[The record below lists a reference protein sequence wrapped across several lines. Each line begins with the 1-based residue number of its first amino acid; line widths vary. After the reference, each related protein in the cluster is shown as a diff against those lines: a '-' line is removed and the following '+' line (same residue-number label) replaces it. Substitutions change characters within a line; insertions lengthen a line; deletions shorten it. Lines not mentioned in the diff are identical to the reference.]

1 MLLESLSLFLFHSV
15 HFTARLKSFP
25 QHETTTRLYSNAA
38 LLLPRYQLLT
48 HALIHDNKE
57 QLLLFQ
63 GGFMNEHIYK
73 QIELTGSSKTS
84 MEDAVQNAIS
94 KASKTLHNLH
104 WFQIVESRGY
114 IENNKIDYWQVTI
127 KLGFRLDD

>member
-1 MLLESLSLFLFHSV
+1 MNFESGHLYGSHLESVTDSVANEERVNLFVS
-15 HFTARLKSFP
+15 T
-25 QHETTTRLYSNAA
+25 
-38 LLLPRYQLLT
+38 
-48 HALIHDNKE
+48 
-57 QLLLFQ
+57 

-104 WFQIVESRGY
+104 WFQVVESRGY

>member
-1 MLLESLSLFLFHSV
+1 V
-15 HFTARLKSFP
+15 T
-25 QHETTTRLYSNAA
+25 
-38 LLLPRYQLLT
+38 QLTLAGKRWVRIICEIVGT
-48 HALIHDNKE
+48 FIAQPKIE
-57 QLLLFQ
+57 

-84 MEDAVQNAIS
+84 MEDAVQNAIA